1 MTEEIPAGS
10 RVVDVTIRGS
20 TYRVACGASEEK
32 RLGELAGRL
41 SRLVEAISGG
51 GRGRTSDTLLL
62 LLAGLKL
69 EDKVEELTQE
79 LNKATEELS
88 EYKAMHSKEVRLRGS
103 LEGLLRYSLSRT
115 RELLAYVND
124 THAREVQDTESAAE
138 AESAAGTC

>member
-1 MTEEIPAGS
+1 MTEEISAGS

-32 RLGELAGRL
+32 RLGELASRL
-41 SRLVEAISGG
+41 SKLVEAISGG
-51 GRGRTSDTLLL
+51 GRGRASDTLLL

-115 RELLAYVND
+115 KELLAYVND
-124 THAREVQDTESAAE
+124 THAKEPQDTESAE
-138 AESAAGTC
+138 AESAARTC